1 MQNSSKCEFQ
11 ISKCLDILWE
21 CLVKIDVKKPA
32 WIDCQIEAH

>member
-21 CLVKIDVKKPA
+21 CRLIDVKKPA